1 MIAPSSSFT
10 RRAAL
15 TGLALGVA
23 APALVQPMLYGAQ
36 LSLGPGAEFGWTT
49 MSPVGRVGSSLNAD
63 QRFPMC
69 SSFKWLLAA
78 CVLARVDA
86 GTERLNRLVTVTAA
100 DVNVEDYAPATKA
113 ALGTASSTRMTVD
126 ALGGAA
132 VSMSDNAA
140 ANLLLAGVGGPPAL
154 TAWLRAHGDG
164 VTRLDRGEPALNYV
178 PVGDPR
184 DTTTPAAM
192 ADDLRRILFGEVL
205 SRPSRQRLMQW
216 MLDCKTGET
225 RLKAGLPHGWRI
237 AQKTGTMPYHPE
249 RTEPQRAASGDVG
262 VLFPPTGAPI
272 IIAAYTAGSTK
283 PQADVD
289 AWFAGVARKLT
300 IGA

>member
-1 MIAPSSSFT
+1 MITLLPSIT

-15 TGLALGVA
+15 AGIALGAA
-23 APALVQPMLYGAQ
+23 APALAQPRLYSAQ

-49 MSPVGRVGSSLNAD
+49 MSLDGRVGPSLNAD

-78 CVLARVDA
+78 CVLSRIDA
-86 GTERLNRLVTVTAA
+86 GTEHSDRLVKVTAA
-100 DVNVEDYAPATKA
+100 DLDEYAPATKA
-113 ALGTASSTRMTVD
+113 ALGTAASTRMSVD
-126 ALGGAA
+126 ALCGAA
-132 VSMSDNAA
+132 VSLSDNTA
-140 ANLLLAGVGGPPAL
+140 ANLLLAGIGGPPAL
-154 TAWLRAHGDG
+154 TAWLRVHGDG

-192 ADDLRRILFGEVL
+192 ADDLRRILFGDVL
-205 SRPSRQRLMQW
+205 SHASRQRLMEW

-225 RLKAGLPHGWRI
+225 RLKAGLPPGWRI

-262 VLFPPTGAPI
+262 VLFPPKGAPI
-272 IIAAYTAGSTK
+272 IIAAYTAGSIK
-283 PQADVD
+283 PQVDVD

-300 IGA
+300 SGA